1 MHRPPILGRWLVDEL
16 THESNLSASLTTRQS
31 GRSMRAIV
39 QAQGKDPTN
48 VGAQSMRQGKG
59 VELFH
64 AQAPVTTVMQAR

>member
-48 VGAQSMRQGKG
+48 VGRIAC
-59 VELFH
+59 
-64 AQAPVTTVMQAR
+64 ARVRVWNYSTPKRPSQL

>member
-1 MHRPPILGRWLVDEL
+1 MHRPPILGRWLFDEL
-16 THESNLSASLTTRQS
+16 THKSDMSASLATRQS
-31 GRSMRAIV
+31 GRSLSLIV

-64 AQAPVTTVMQAR
+64 AQAPITTVMQAR